1 MTTVST
7 RWDRL
12 SQREKRLATAAAG
25 VFVAFVTAIFVYLI
39 WDGLADLETKNEAM
53 REALA
58 AIEKNREVFMAARR
72 LATQQET
79 RISRVPLQLGTMV
92 EAAAHEAGITAN
104 DISDQPPVPHGKKYV
119 QKGVEVKFRQV
130 DLVALSKFMKKIE
143 TGMNLV
149 YVSRLNIKSRFGE
162 HSKLDAEMVISAF
175 ENAPEAGPK
184 KPKPGAAPA
193 GAKPGRED
201 DTGPEKT

>member
-1 MTTVST
+1 MTTVGT

-12 SQREKRLATAAAG
+12 SQREKRLATAAGG
-25 VFVAFVTAIFVYLI
+25 VFAALVTAVFVYLI
-39 WDGLADLETKNEAM
+39 WDGLSELDAKNAAM

-58 AIEKNREVFMAARR
+58 AIDKNREVFSAARR
-72 LATQQET
+72 LAMQQET

-92 EAAAHEAGITAN
+92 EAAARDVGMTATEM
-104 DISDQPPVPHGKKYV
+104 SDQPPLPHGKKYV

-130 DLVALSKFMKKIE
+130 DLVSLSKFMKKIE
-143 TGMNLV
+143 TGPNLV

-162 HSKLDAEMVISAF
+162 HAKLDAEMVISAF
-175 ENAPEAGPK
+175 ENAPEATPK
-184 KPKPGAAPA
+184 KPKPGATPA
-193 GAKPGRED
+193 GGKPGE

>member
-1 MTTVST
+1 MTTVGT

-12 SQREKRLATAAAG
+12 SQREKRLATAVG
-25 VFVAFVTAIFVYLI
+25 GIFVGLVTAVFVYLI
-39 WDGLADLETKNEAM
+39 WDGLSELETKNGAM

-58 AIEKNREVFMAARR
+58 AIEKNREVFLAARR

-92 EAAAHEAGITAN
+92 EAAARDAGITAN
-104 DISDQPPVPHGKKYV
+104 DISDQPPQSHGKKYV

-130 DLVALSKFMKKIE
+130 DLVSLAKFMKRIE
-143 TGMNLV
+143 TGPNLV

-162 HSKLDAEMVISAF
+162 HAKLDAEMVISAF
-175 ENAPEAGPK
+175 ENAPETGPK
-184 KPKPGAAPA
+184 KGGKPA
-193 GAKPGRED
+193 GTPAGTPPAGED
-201 DTGPEKT
+201 SGPEKT